1 MQMQRI
7 AALLLLIAVAPLQAG
22 VIGKVV
28 NYTAGDTVMQ
38 GYLAWD
44 DTIDGKRPGIL
55 VVHEWWGQNDYARK
69 RAEMLA
75 KLGYAALAV
84 DMYGDGKM
92 AEHPEDAGK
101 FAGSVRKDLPLMQ
114 ARFNAARDFLD
125 SQPFVNPQENAAIG
139 YCFGG
144 SVVLS
149 MARAGADLAG
159 VVSFHGSLGGLPP
172 VSDKV
177 TAKVLVAN
185 GAEDTFVSA
194 ESIAVFK
201 DDMDAAG
208 ADYTFINYPGAKHS
222 FTNPGADVLGKQFT
236 LPLEYNAAADAA
248 SWQAMQDF
256 FKTIFK

>member
-1 MQMQRI
+1 MRRI
-7 AALLLLIAVAPLQAG
+7 AAVLFLIMLTPLQAA
-22 VIGKVV
+22 VVGKTVS
-28 NYTAGDTVMQ
+28 YEAGGTVMQ

-44 DTIDGKRPGIL
+44 DAVDGRRPGIL
-55 VVHEWWGQNDYARK
+55 VVHEWWGHNDYARK

-75 KLGYAALAV
+75 ELGYAALAV
-84 DMYGDGKM
+84 DMYGDGKT

-101 FAGSVRKDLPLMQ
+101 FAGAVRKDLALMQ
-114 ARFNAARDFLD
+114 SRFNAARDYLN
-125 SQPFVNPQENAAIG
+125 SQPVVDPQHNAAIG

-149 MARAGADLAG
+149 MARAGADLDG

-172 VSDKV
+172 VNDEV

-185 GAEDTFVSA
+185 GADDTFISA
-194 ESIAVFK
+194 ESIAVFR
-201 DDMDAAG
+201 DDMDVAG

-222 FTNPGADVLGKQFT
+222 FTNPDANAFGKKFD
-236 LPLEYNAAADAA
+236 LPLEYNAEADTA

-256 FKTIFK
+256 FTTIFK